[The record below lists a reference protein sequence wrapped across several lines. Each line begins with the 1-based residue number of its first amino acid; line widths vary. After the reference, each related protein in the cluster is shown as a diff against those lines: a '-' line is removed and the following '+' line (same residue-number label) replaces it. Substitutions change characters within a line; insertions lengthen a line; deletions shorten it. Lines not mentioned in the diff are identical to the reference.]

1 MKTKSTHNLFL
12 ISFVSAGLLLFNTSI
27 LAQQPDKQSGGKKTI
42 TIHVTKEDN
51 GGTTTI
57 DTTIITEGDFDADAF
72 LKDKGVMD
80 EFPENGR
87 QIRKN
92 IIMRHPDVQHFG
104 GNNFEVN
111 TPDTIMIDKD
121 TVIIINENFD
131 MPTPPPFPDMPFRP
145 EFKNQ
150 QGFSPMGRPRPDQM
164 MEGFARALGLE
175 DFMPFGDL
183 EKIIVKKKH
192 HGKKVIISFEDRDEA
207 CGERDHRRNREERE
221 IIYNNEDQGMV
232 PQNEERVIVKGEP
245 GRKIIINKNIETN
258 GDEKTITIKADVDN
272 APTEKQVKK
281 VIIIKEE
288 KTK

>member
-12 ISFVSAGLLLFNTSI
+12 ITFISAGLLQFNSGAF
-27 LAQQPDKQSGGKKTI
+27 AQQPDKQSGGKKTI

-51 GGTTTI
+51 GSTTTI
-57 DTTIITEGDFDADAF
+57 DTTIITEGEFDTDAF
-72 LKDKGVMD
+72 LKEKGVMD
-80 EFPENGR
+80 DLPDNGR
-87 QIRKN
+87 QSRKN
-92 IIMRHPDVQHFG
+92 IIMRHPGTQQFG

-121 TVIIINENFD
+121 TIIILNKNFD
-131 MPTPPPFPDMPFRP
+131 MPAPPPFPDMPFRP
-145 EFKNQ
+145 ELENR
-150 QGFSPMGRPRPDQM
+150 QGFQRMERPCPDQM
-164 MEGFARALGLE
+164 MEGFARLFGFE

-192 HGKKVIISFEDRDEA
+192 HGKKVIISFEDRDEV
-207 CGERDHRRNREERE
+207 CCERGHRKNREERE
-221 IIYNNEDQGMV
+221 IIYNNEDQGMA

-258 GDEKTITIKADVDN
+258 GTEKTITIKADVDN